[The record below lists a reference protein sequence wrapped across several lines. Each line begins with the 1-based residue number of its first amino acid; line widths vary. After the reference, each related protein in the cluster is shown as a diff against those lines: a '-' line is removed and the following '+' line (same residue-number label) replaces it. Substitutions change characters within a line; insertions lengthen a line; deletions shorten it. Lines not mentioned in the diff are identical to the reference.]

1 MMVSAERSAP
11 HPIALTTL
19 HTVNGTALSC
29 PVGSLHPRGFACE
42 WSTVRCCMV
51 ALYCSDMS
59 TCLIGH
65 DGTACPHVLQAIM
78 IQVSDALEIRV
89 YALETYESSRIGK
102 SVMSFFIYETSDSLG
117 IVGHMIVSEP
127 FLPVRWGP
135 EP

>member
-1 MMVSAERSAP
+1 MMVSAGRSAP
-11 HPIALTTL
+11 RPIALATL

-51 ALYCSDMS
+51 ALSSSDMS
-59 TCLIGH
+59 ICLVGH
-65 DGTACPHVLQAIM
+65 DGTACPHVLQVIM
-78 IQVSDALEIRV
+78 IQVSDTLEIRV

-102 SVMSFFIYETSDSLG
+102 PAMSFFIYETRDSLG
-117 IVGHMIVSEP
+117 IIGHVIASES
-127 FLPVRWGP
+127 FLPVRRGP